1 MDVPSVS
8 TQQPPDERSAGFI
21 STREWENVAPGTDLL
36 DLLRASPGVHPYTSN
51 SHLGTVK
58 DPLIHTSQKRIRKRI
73 RFWKHLFD
81 AAYLAEFTQ
90 EFLEWD
96 TCKLGNTAEDLR

>member
-1 MDVPSVS
+1 MALS
-8 TQQPPDERSAGFI
+8 
-21 STREWENVAPGTDLL
+21 TDLL
-36 DLLRASPGVHPYTSN
+36 DLLRASPRAHPYTSN

-58 DPLIHTSQKRIRKRI
+58 EPLIHTPQKRIRKRI
-73 RFWKHLFD
+73 RFRKHILD

-96 TCKLGNTAEDLR
+96 TCKLGNTAENLR